1 MTYCYVRRYF
11 VVYLFVF
18 KIRPVDLKTSMNTDI
33 NKENIMKGPKLKVG
47 DHVRISKCK
56 NILAKG
62 YVWNWHEEVFV
73 IKNVK
78 NTVTCTYLIGE
89 KSWG

>member
-18 KIRPVDLKTSMNTDI
+18 KIKHVDLKTSMNTDI

-62 YVWNWHEEVFV
+62 YV
-73 IKNVK
+73 
-78 NTVTCTYLIGE
+78 
-89 KSWG
+89 